1 MADNFTAEAV
11 SSSGE
16 IFATD
21 QNAGDSAHYPVG
33 KLAWGPL
40 NTFNLTDTANPFPV
54 QLIEGSSA
62 GPIFSHGDSAGTPS
76 GVALVYESDTGA
88 NTFSVVGRGTPLPV
102 QMVTDPVNVL
112 VTDIDTAAFSGI
124 IQNVAYSSAANGYD
138 ATNSALRVS
147 LAAGLNDSSSPVFV
161 DNNSAHPVFVRGVTD
176 STIPVSGTIS
186 ISGSV
191 ATSTNMTVTNAP
203 DTTVTVTAGTITGIT
218 TAGNDGGALDSTN
231 SAIRVNIVA
240 GSTTGDSTVTISNDS
255 TQPVVVKHATPGDTN
270 EFVFVKSAGGNYPVT
285 QSTIPWTVV
294 GNNDTS
300 NRVVVQGQLSGGV
313 LATKEQY
320 TAVSTAGSIVAQTFS
335 LTSAAQTVMTLEGR
349 LHGYSL
355 SNPDTSVN
363 VWVNV
368 FQDDTAGVTIGT
380 TTPVISVMVPFGGG
394 REMSQNPLGVY
405 MSSGMTIVA
414 SGGAGTDTSSPSTT
428 IEATFYFAPSS

>member
-54 QLIEGSSA
+54 QLIEGSFA
-62 GPIFSHGDSAGTPS
+62 GPVFSHGDSAATPS

-88 NTFSVVGRGTPLPV
+88 NVFSVVGQGTPLPV

-124 IQNVAYSSAANGYD
+124 IQNIAYSSAANGYD
-138 ATNSALRVS
+138 ATNSGLRVS

-176 STIPVSGTIS
+176 STVPVSGTVS

-191 ATSTNMTVTNAP
+191 ATSTNITVTNAP
-203 DTTVTVTAGTITGIT
+203 DTTVTVTASTITGIT

-231 SAIRVNIVA
+231 SAIRVNVVA
-240 GSTTGDSTVTISNDS
+240 GSAGGDSTVTATISG
-255 TQPVVVKHATPGDTN
+255 TPG
-270 EFVFVKSAGGNYPVT
+270 VAP
-285 QSTIPWTVV
+285 
-294 GNNDTS
+294 
-300 NRVVVQGQLSGGV
+300 
-313 LATKEQY
+313 A
-320 TAVSTAGSIVAQTFS
+320 ASTALGGAQAFAATIS
-335 LTSAAQTVMTLEGR
+335 SAATLVSGTPTR
-349 LHGYSL
+349 LYSYHVF
-355 SNPDTSVN
+355 NPDTAAD
-363 VWVNV
+363 V
-368 FQDDTAGVTIGT
+368 FLKVYNDTAVTLGT
-380 TTPVISVMVPFGGG
+380 DSAVMDLGIPFGGG
-394 REMSQNPLGVY
+394 AVLNFPVGVNF
-405 MSSGMTIVA
+405 SNGISLAVA
-414 SGGAGTDTSSPSTT
+414 GGAGSTNHTAPSTSLVVT
-428 IEATFYFAPSS
+428 VTYA